1 MNDFWLSVADWQL
14 LDRAFSGGRAILLV
28 GGGYLLARLASN
40 GLGRLLSKQLT
51 LHHLI
56 LIKRIAFYLILGMFC
71 ISALRELGFELS
83 VLLGAA
89 GILSVAVGF
98 ASQTS
103 ASNIISGLFLLG
115 ERPFSVGDAIRV
127 GGTTGEVLSIDLL
140 SAKLRT
146 FDNLYVRIPN
156 ETLIKS
162 EVTNL
167 TRFPIR
173 RLDLEIG
180 IAYKEDI
187 DKVSKVL
194 KEVANANPLSLEEP
208 EPMIVFMGFGDSAI
222 NLRFSLWVTKE
233 KFLELK
239 NSVQAEIKIAFDA
252 ANIEIPF
259 PHRTLYVG
267 SATSP
272 FPVQL
277 VTPAPE
283 QGAVQNKEQKQEQ
296 KQERV

>member
-1 MNDFWLSVADWQL
+1 MNDFWLSVSDWQL
-14 LDRAFSGGRAILLV
+14 LDRAFTGGRATLLV
-28 GGGYLLARLASN
+28 GFGYLLAKLASN
-40 GLGRLLSKQLT
+40 GLYRMVSKHLT

-56 LIKRIAFYLILGMFC
+56 LIRRIAFYLIMGLFC
-71 ISALRELGFELS
+71 ISALRELGFKLN

-103 ASNIISGLFLLG
+103 ASNIISGLFLIG
-115 ERPFSVGDAIRV
+115 ERPFSVGDVIRV
-127 GGTTGEVLSIDLL
+127 GSTTGEVLSIDLL

-146 FDNLYVRIPN
+146 FDNLFVRIPN

-162 EVTNL
+162 EVTNM

-180 IAYKEDI
+180 IAYKEDV
-187 DKVSKVL
+187 DRVSEVL
-194 KEVANANPLSLEEP
+194 KEVASANPLSLEEP
-208 EPMIVFMGFGDSAI
+208 EPLIIFIGFGDSAI
-222 NLRFSLWVTKE
+222 NLRFSVWATKE
-233 KFLELK
+233 RFLELK
-239 NSVQAEIKIAFDA
+239 NSIQAEIKTAFDA

-272 FPVQL
+272 FPVQM
-277 VTPAPE
+277 VNPTPE
-283 QGAVQNKEQKQEQ
+283 QASEQEQ
-296 KQERV
+296 V

>member
-14 LDRAFSGGRAILLV
+14 LDRAFTGGRAILLL
-28 GGGYLLARLASN
+28 GGGYLLAKLASN
-40 GLGRLLSKQLT
+40 GLGRLLSEHLT

-56 LIKRIAFYLILGMFC
+56 LIRRIAFYLILAMFC

-115 ERPFSVGDAIRV
+115 ERPFSVGDVIRV

-180 IAYKEDI
+180 IAYKEDVNR
-187 DKVSKVL
+187 VSGVL

-267 SATSP
+267 SATAP
-272 FPVQL
+272 FPVQI
-277 VTPAPE
+277 VKPAPE
-283 QGAVQNKEQKQEQ
+283 QASAQKKEQNQEQ
-296 KQERV
+296 A